1 MEFEDLGAH
10 CQHEGCNQRDFL
22 PFKCDT
28 CSKSLCLLHRS
39 YVAHE
44 CHGSKAKDMTSIDC
58 PVCGKGV
65 KFDKSQDV
73 NLVWDSHYLN
83 ECTQQAP
90 ARPVKEVVR
99 CFKPG
104 CNTVLGPSNKFTCSK
119 CHMNVCLAHRIP
131 EEHNCVGPI
140 RKEFLERVQ
149 KNMKVGNADK
159 PEKKKH
165 EKQPGIFQQFD
176 RKEKEKEK
184 KAHHPHAEPVHAH
197 AHAAPGHH
205 AHTSSGIPPVVC
217 PFCALSHDSD
227 AALVD
232 HILAFHPEDGQPAA
246 TASSSNGAPQT
257 VFGFHPH
264 SAPAPAPAAAQ
275 DNHHQGQGGAA
286 LHREVCPLC
295 QQRFPDAIALVRHF
309 ESAHSERSHQSRP
322 ADSAGG
328 SNSSA
333 NSGSQ
338 CYLS

>member
-28 CSKSLCLLHRS
+28 CFKSLCLLHRS

-90 ARPVKEVVR
+90 SHPKKEVVR

-104 CNTVLGPSNKFTCSK
+104 CNTVLGPSNKFACSK

-165 EKQPGIFQQFD
+165 EKQPGIFQQLD
-176 RKEKEKEK
+176 RKDKEKEKEK
-184 KAHHPHAEPVHAH
+184 KAHH
-197 AHAAPGHH
+197 
-205 AHTSSGIPPVVC
+205 AHTAPAPAHSGAPPVPVLC
-217 PFCALSHDSD
+217 PFCGLPHDSD

-232 HILAFHPEDGQPAA
+232 HILAFHPEDGQSAAPAPA
-246 TASSSNGAPQT
+246 APQT

-264 SAPAPAPAAAQ
+264 SAPAPAPATSQ
-275 DNHHQGQGGAA
+275 DSHHQGQGNAA
-286 LHREVCPLC
+286 MHREVCPLC
-295 QQRFPDAIALVRHF
+295 QQRFADAIALVRHF
-309 ESAHSERSHQSRP
+309 ESAHSERSHHSRP
-322 ADSAGG
+322 ADSTNAG
-328 SNSSA
+328 SSSSSA
-333 NSGSQ
+333 SSGSQ
-338 CYLS
+338 CSLS

>member
-10 CQHEGCNQRDFL
+10 CQHDGCNQRDFL

-44 CHGSKAKDMTSIDC
+44 CHGSKMKDMTSIDC
-58 PVCGKGV
+58 PICGKGV
-65 KFDKSQDV
+65 KFDRSQDA
-73 NLVWDSHYLN
+73 NRVWDSHYLN
-83 ECTQQAP
+83 DCTQQAP
-90 ARPVKEVVR
+90 THTKKEVIR

-119 CHMNVCLAHRIP
+119 CHMNVCLSHRIP

-176 RKEKEKEK
+176 RKEKKSHN
-184 KAHHPHAEPVHAH
+184 AHGEPAQAYAAPVRAH
-197 AHAAPGHH
+197 AHSAAPL
-205 AHTSSGIPPVVC
+205 VC
-217 PFCALSHDSD
+217 PFCSLPHDSD

-232 HILAFHPEDGQPAA
+232 HILAFHPEDGQPATA
-246 TASSSNGAPQT
+246 PSAAASSAAASPQT
-257 VFGFHPH
+257 VFGFHPQ
-264 SAPAPAPAAAQ
+264 SADVPAPAAAQ
-275 DNHHQGQGGAA
+275 DSHHHHGQGNAA

-295 QQRFPDAIALVRHF
+295 HMRFADAIALVRHF
-309 ESAHSERSHQSRP
+309 ESAHSERSQHSRP
-322 ADSAGG
+322 ADSTSGGSSSSAGG
-328 SNSSA
+328 
-333 NSGSQ
+333 GSQ
-338 CYLS
+338 CSLS